1 MLQNDRPLAIPA
13 VANALKSTWLVD
25 VGQGDF
31 AAAKI
36 AAIEAL
42 DQEQTADSLWA
53 RALVHQL
60 QGEYIRALEL
70 LETAFAATSALEQKI
85 SIVATAYWTELQATE
100 ILPDGFAFNSFR
112 YPSIWRSRWEELK
125 QDNPSD
131 NLIDILELRHQIP
144 SYHLDLIAEIDS
156 ERQHRQLQQL
166 QERLTQAIEL
176 AQNSRQSGL
185 AEFFYTAM
193 ARLLAL
199 AREEEAAFNLIHK
212 LTGVYESTENRL
224 GLAWCLLC
232 HGDLITTAG
241 GVGNP
246 LLLGY
251 PWRGKAAKSM
261 EKGEFDRPTIDIGTA
276 QEIYFDA
283 RQHFQA
289 IASPRGEGAIVL
301 RLAYLNGIAG
311 QWHLARYGYEDAETI
326 FCDSGDFL
334 NAFAATMGNIWATI
348 RIGETEGCRGKLAKL
363 IEDGLDRGALAN
375 VYIWGV
381 IFLYNSREISNTNK
395 EQSLEYL
402 RLVGVIFDAIDRRT
416 SQQSYLGKTAADI
429 EQWNNI
435 FGVSHLLQ
443 SLELEAVEEMKQK
456 SDVEQ
461 NFVAAEAIRSQ
472 QNSQQ
477 TRVNAPSLDRIFNAS
492 TPQEIAKHIPE
503 NAILLV
509 YWLEAD
515 KLLARSID
523 SQGKVNSK
531 KIDRLQEQPLQSS
544 ILAYYSRQ
552 WLEMLTRGNYDR
564 NLGDALSQT
573 FLEPFTAEIDRAEHL
588 IIIPPLEC
596 NYLPFHALL
605 WRGRLLSQYLSVS
618 YCSSITQLERI
629 RTDNFD
635 TTEVLVAAKTLSS
648 STTSSASVANVFHGE
663 ASIIAAIYDVPII
676 LNDNLTK
683 SAFIEAIERAPKIIH
698 FASIDLI
705 AIEETACLSFNDG
718 ILTPSELSR
727 LSWKTDTVVLNNCEA
742 NVTPDQIQK
751 HLDIATSLLQ
761 GGVKSVLL
769 NLWRSHDIA
778 TAMLM
783 YFLHQNLRQGRK
795 LSPSLKQAQQQL
807 RQVTIAQALEFCRQA
822 QAKIPWQAK
831 GDRAERAILTAY
843 MGDLMALGGD
853 CAKAAEAYTVAMQI
867 LSQVGHFDRA
877 KQLQNNCRQYQQQA
891 FEQNLFQPNRLI
903 FDAPE
908 YWSGIVVAGNC

>member
-1 MLQNDRPLAIPA
+1 MLQIDRPLAIPA
-13 VANALKSTWLVD
+13 VANALKSTCSIDL
-25 VGQGDF
+25 GQGDF

-42 DQEQTADSLWA
+42 NLEQTADSLWA

-60 QGEYIRALEL
+60 QGEYVRALEL
-70 LETAFAATSALEQKI
+70 LETAFAATSELEQKI

-112 YPSIWRSRWEELK
+112 YPSMWRSRWEGLK
-125 QDNPSD
+125 QDNPTNNS
-131 NLIDILELRHQIP
+131 IDILDLRNQIP
-144 SYHLDLIAEIDS
+144 NHRLDLTAEINS
-156 ERQHRQLQQL
+156 ERQHQQLQQL

-176 AQNSRQSGL
+176 AQDSQQSGL

-193 ARLLAL
+193 AQLLAL
-199 AREEEAAFNLIHK
+199 AGEEEAAFNLIHK
-212 LTGVYESTENRL
+212 LTGVYESSDNRL

-232 HGDLITTAG
+232 HGDLIATAG

-251 PWRGKAAKSM
+251 PWRGKAAKSL
-261 EKGEFDRPTIDIGTA
+261 EKGKFDRPTIDISTA

-289 IASPRGEGAIVL
+289 ISAPRGEAAIVL

-311 QWHLARYGYEDAETI
+311 QWHLARYGYEDAEAI
-326 FCDSGDFL
+326 FRDSGDFI
-334 NAFAATMGNIWATI
+334 NAFAAAVGNIWATI
-348 RIGETEGCRGKLAKL
+348 RIGETEGCRDKLAEL
-363 IEDGLDRGALAN
+363 IEDRLDRGALAS

-381 IFLYNSREISNTNK
+381 IFLYNAREISNTNK
-395 EQSLEYL
+395 EQSFEYL
-402 RLVGVIFDAIDRRT
+402 RLAGVIFDAVDRKMR
-416 SQQSYLGKTAADI
+416 QQSFLGKTAADI

-435 FGVSHLLQ
+435 FGVSQLLQ
-443 SLELEAVEEMKQK
+443 SLEREAVEAMKQK
-456 SDVEQ
+456 SDTEQ
-461 NFVAAEAIRSQ
+461 NFVAAEAMRSQ

-477 TRVNAPSLDRIFNAS
+477 TQVNAPSLDRLLNAS
-492 TPQEIAKHIPE
+492 TPQEIAKHIPP

-523 SQGKVNSK
+523 SQGKVSSK
-531 KIDRLQEQPLQSS
+531 KIDRLQEQPLQAS
-544 ILAYYSRQ
+544 ILSYYCRQ

-564 NLGDALSQT
+564 NLGDVLSQA

-605 WRGRLLSQYLSVS
+605 WRGRLLGQYLSLS
-618 YCSSITQLERI
+618 YCSSITQLEQI
-629 RTDNFD
+629 RTDNLD
-635 TTEVLVAAKTLSS
+635 TTEVLVAAKTLAGGK
-648 STTSSASVANVFHGE
+648 TADTLGENVFYGE
-663 ASIIAAIYDVPII
+663 ASLIAAIYDAPII
-676 LNDNLTK
+676 LNDSLTK
-683 SAFIEAIERAPKIIH
+683 SAFIEAIDRAPKIIH
-698 FASIDLI
+698 FAAIDSI
-705 AIEETACLSFNDG
+705 AIEESACLSFSDG
-718 ILTPSELSR
+718 VLTPSDLSR
-727 LSWKTDTVVLNNCEA
+727 LPWKTDTIVLNNCEA
-742 NVTPDQIQK
+742 TVTPDQIQK
-751 HLDIATSLLQ
+751 HLDIAASLLQ
-761 GGVKSVLL
+761 GGVKSVVL
-769 NLWRSHDIA
+769 NLWRSHNIA

-783 YFLHQNLRQGRK
+783 YFLHQNLRQGLN

-822 QAKIPWQAK
+822 QAKIPWQSQ
-831 GDRAERAILTAY
+831 GDRAERAILTVH

-853 CAKAAEAYTVAMQI
+853 FAKAAEAYTVAMQI
-867 LSQVGHFDRA
+867 LSQVGKGDRA

-891 FEQNLFQPNRLI
+891 LEQNFFQPNRLI
-903 FDAPE
+903 FDTPE
-908 YWSGIVVAGNC
+908 YWSGVMVIGNQ